1 MAPTHLV
8 STLVLVLIGVALY
21 RRHNPKL
28 HATLMRVA
36 FLIDLGLVL
45 YLELTRQAVE
55 TAIAGGAGWLLPFH
69 VTVSVL
75 AALGWAAQL
84 WLGLR
89 LLRGDT
95 VLRVRHI
102 QVGVFFLV
110 MRLAN
115 YITSFFVASSV

>member
-8 STLVLVLIGVALY
+8 STLVLVLIGLALY
-21 RRHNPKL
+21 FRRQPRRH
-28 HATLMRVA
+28 AGLMRLA
-36 FLIDLGLVL
+36 FALDLGLVL

-55 TAIAGGAGWLLPFH
+55 TALGGGSSWLLPFH
-69 VTVSVL
+69 VIVSVG

-84 WLGLR
+84 WLGAR
-89 LLRGDT
+89 LLKGKQ
-95 VLRVRHI
+95 VLRARHV

-115 YITSFFVASSV
+115 YITSFFVHSAL

>member
-8 STLVLVLIGVALY
+8 STLVLVLIGAALIK
-21 RRHNPKL
+21 RHQPRQ
-28 HATLMRVA
+28 HANLMRVA

-45 YLELTRQAVE
+45 YLEVTRQAVE
-55 TAIAGGAGWLLPFH
+55 TAITGGAGRLLPFH

-84 WLGLR
+84 WLGMR

-115 YITSFFVASSV
+115 YITSFFVSATL